1 MAKHKIF
8 CILGRSAS
16 GKSTIAKEVAKQLGL
31 TVVKSYTTRPPR
43 PCETADNS
51 DHIFIASDQVD
62 QYKSQMKAYT
72 EINGYSYFV
81 TKDILDSSDIYVI
94 DPSGLMMLQK
104 QEYDVCP
111 IYISVDREI
120 GLQRAIER
128 GDDAIAWEQRYEAEN
143 GQFSLFEDW
152 IDTGFG
158 CHVIN
163 NNGNFKF
170 TIEKVKEIINVEKN

>member
-1 MAKHKIF
+1 
-8 CILGRSAS
+8 
-16 GKSTIAKEVAKQLGL
+16 
-31 TVVKSYTTRPPR
+31 
-43 PCETADNS
+43 
-51 DHIFIASDQVD
+51 
-62 QYKSQMKAYT
+62 MKAYT

-128 GDDAIAWEQRYEAEN
+128 GDDATAWEQRY
-143 GQFSLFEDW
+143 EDW

-158 CHVIN
+158 CYVIN

-170 TIEKVKEIINVEKN
+170 TIEKVKEIINVAKN